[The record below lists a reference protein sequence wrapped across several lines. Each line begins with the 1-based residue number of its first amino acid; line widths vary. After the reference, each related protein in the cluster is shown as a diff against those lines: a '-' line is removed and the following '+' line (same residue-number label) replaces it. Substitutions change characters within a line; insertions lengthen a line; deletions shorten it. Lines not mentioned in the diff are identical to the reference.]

1 MITPGYS
8 PTATERVLPRMALDF
23 TTASLDSRVTVTR
36 ALNTATRV
44 NSLGFVETVNANL
57 PRFDFDP
64 ISLTCKGLLI
74 EELRANVILNSNDFS
89 NGTWG
94 PTNLNTSGTPA
105 WINVGVAPDG
115 ASTADKLIANS
126 TSGSHLI
133 GTLVTPVIGTYT
145 ASAYVKADGY
155 GFCALQMLFGGLNI
169 FRAYNLTT
177 GAITASAG
185 TGTDA
190 TPVNAGNGW
199 WRFAVT
205 FTTLSTA
212 TDAFRVRVENAGT
225 GANWSG
231 NGTDGILVW
240 GAQLEAGAFPT
251 SYIPTTTTSL
261 TRNAD
266 AVSMT
271 GTNFSDWYNATEGT
285 LQVIGSMNTAS
296 TSIFQ
301 TFAMI
306 GDANNSLQIFN
317 NLSASRFRGDIYSG
331 GALQKAFTYTAA
343 GAPASGTTY
352 NIIVGMKANDFAM
365 AINGNTVATA
375 NSGLM
380 PVSPSALYI
389 GSVNIGIQQIGGY
402 IRKLAYYKQK
412 LTNAEIQAFSK

>member
-1 MITPGYS
+1 MITPSYS

-44 NSLGFVETVNANL
+44 NSSGVIETVNADL
-57 PRFDFDP
+57 PRFDYTLG
-64 ISLTCKGLLI
+64 SGGACKGLLI
-74 EELRANVILNSNDFS
+74 EEARTNSLTGVNLV
-89 NGTWG
+89 N
-94 PTNLNTSGTPA
+94 PT
-105 WINVGVAPDG
+105 
-115 ASTADKLIANS
+115 STAQWITFGDAAGVFSVVDDTTALTSAGLFGLCSSGKVFKIDNSAGTTSFYARFNS
-126 TSGSHLI
+126 TITIGSATWTYSG
-133 GTLVTPVIGTYT
+133 
-145 ASAYVKADGY
+145 YVRGS
-155 GFCALQMLFGGLNI
+155 
-169 FRAYNLTT
+169 
-177 GAITASAG
+177 GAITFQNNSGTWSGTTSPAVSNVYQRLTSTGVGAVSPTNFRIEASAG
-185 TGTDA
+185 S
-190 TPVNAGNGW
+190 VLY
-199 WRFAVT
+199 F
-205 FTTLSTA
+205 
-212 TDAFRVRVENAGT
+212 
-225 GANWSG
+225 
-231 NGTDGILVW
+231 ILLQ
-240 GAQLEAGAFPT
+240 AEEGAFVT
-251 SYIPTTTTSL
+251 SAIPNTGSSV

-331 GALQKAFTYTAA
+331 GSIQKAFTYTAA

-352 NIIVGMKANDFAM
+352 NIIVGLKANDFAM

-402 IRKLAYYKQK
+402 IRKLAYYNQK

>member
-44 NSLGFVETVNANL
+44 NSSGVIETVNADL
-57 PRFDFDP
+57 PRFDYTLG
-64 ISLTCKGLLI
+64 SGGACKGLLI
-74 EELRANVILNSNDFS
+74 EEARTNSLTGVNLV
-89 NGTWG
+89 N
-94 PTNLNTSGTPA
+94 PTNTTGWTGFGDAAGVFSVVDDTAALTSAGLAGICSSGKVFKIDNSAGTTPYYVRVNNTIT
-105 WINVGVAPDG
+105 VGVA
-115 ASTADKLIANS
+115 TW
-126 TSGSHLI
+126 
-133 GTLVTPVIGTYT
+133 TY
-145 ASAYVKADGY
+145 SAYARGSGVLTFQNNSGTWSGTTSPAISNQYQRLTSTGVGSASPTQFRIKADAGSTLY
-155 GFCALQMLFGGLNI
+155 FILAQ
-169 FRAYNLTT
+169 AEE
-177 GAITASAG
+177 GAFVTSVIPN
-185 TGTDA
+185 TGTS
-190 TPVNAGNGW
+190 V
-199 WRFAVT
+199 
-205 FTTLSTA
+205 
-212 TDAFRVRVENAGT
+212 
-225 GANWSG
+225 
-231 NGTDGILVW
+231 
-240 GAQLEAGAFPT
+240 
-251 SYIPTTTTSL
+251 

-306 GDANNSLQIFN
+306 GDTNNNLQIFN

-365 AINGNTVATA
+365 AINGNTAATA

-389 GSVNIGIQQIGGY
+389 GSVNTGFQQLGGH
-402 IRKLAYYKQK
+402 IRKLAYYNQK